1 VCGTPIPDWRHK
13 LRASWSTPWNVD
25 LSLTWRYV
33 AAVDDDRTSADP
45 NLSAAIIETD
55 KHLGS
60 RSYFDLTGSYTFS
73 ELGVFSSLTG
83 RLGINNILDKDP
95 PLVGQDTCPSVYCN
109 GNTFPQVYD
118 TLGRYVFLGVTAD
131 F

>member
-1 VCGTPIPDWRHK
+1 
-13 LRASWSTPWNVD
+13 
-25 LSLTWRYV
+25 LTWRYI
-33 AAVDDDRTSADP
+33 AAVDDDRTSSDPSLTADV
-45 NLSAAIIETD
+45 IQTD

-60 RSYFDLTGSYTFS
+60 RSYFDLTGSYTMS
-73 ELGVFSSLTG
+73 DMGPFSSVTG

-95 PLVGQDTCPSVYCN
+95 PLVGQDTCPAVFCN

-118 TLGRYVFLGVTAD
+118 TLGRYVFVGLTAD